1 MIRLLVARDAMHSV
15 RKVHTLG
22 IMQNTPLE
30 LHHFVMKDGKVLL
43 VDFTQALPH
52 RCNNAMPLYI
62 NREPEDARDA
72 DEYDCGELMMIAKQS
87 LCAAA
92 VRC

>member
-1 MIRLLVARDAMHSV
+1 MHSV

-22 IMQNTPLE
+22 ITQNTPLE

-43 VDFTQALPH
+43 VDFAQAVAH

-62 NREPEDARDA
+62 DQRFCINPEDARDA
-72 DEYDCGELMMIAKQS
+72 EYDCGELMMIAKQS
-87 LCAAA
+87 LRAAA
-92 VRC
+92 VH